1 MAKNFKKLFH
11 RISSLRAK
19 IHHLKNEQRRL
30 KQTPVFESTTKTQPT
45 TLSAKKEKIMD
56 HVMIHLSMASVAKAT
71 LVIMALFLLGQ
82 FLISIKATLVILF
95 VSLFLASALDSII
108 DFLQSK
114 RIPRGLGL
122 LIIYFVFFIIFVF
135 FLSTLIPLVALQTLE
150 LAKTLSHLITNLT
163 QSDTLWNL
171 PYADKIQALLKDFLA
186 GADQQTLINNLQS
199 GLEQIGK
206 QLQNIAGNTWDAVK
220 LIFNGVFNAIL
231 VLALTFFFTVD
242 EKGVEKFLISVF
254 PSRHSNYILQK
265 SSAIKENIGYWLRG
279 QVKLMLVIGVLTFA
293 GLSLLNVEYALTLAF
308 IAAITELIPVVGPFI
323 AMVPALLIGFNHSPA
338 QALWV
343 FLLYIL
349 IQQFENNII
358 VPIIMKNAVGL
369 SPIIIILSMLIGFTF
384 LGIIGVIIAVP
395 VATALSIFIKDY
407 IRKEK

>member
-254 PSRHSNYILQK
+254 PSRHSHYILQK
-265 SSAIKENIGYWLRG
+265 STAIKENIGYWLRG

-349 IQQFENNII
+349 IQQFENNVI

>member
-11 RISSLRAK
+11 RISSLRAR
-19 IHHLKNEQRRL
+19 IQHLKAEQRRL
-30 KQTPVFESTTKTQPT
+30 KQAPMLEAVTATHTHPSTH
-45 TLSAKKEKIMD
+45 KKKKRMD

-71 LVIMALFLLGQ
+71 LVIMALFVLGQ

-95 VSLFLASALDSII
+95 VSLFLAAALDSII

-114 RIPRGLGL
+114 HIPRSLGL
-122 LIIYFVFFIIFVF
+122 IIIYLIFFVIFAF

-150 LAKTLSHLITNLT
+150 LAKTLSHLITNIT
-163 QSDTLWNL
+163 QSAALWNL
-171 PYADKIQALLKDFLA
+171 PYADKAQTLLRDFLQS
-186 GADQQTLINNLQS
+186 ADQQTLINNLQA
-199 GLEQIGK
+199 GLEQLGN
-206 QLQNIAGNTWDAVK
+206 QLQNIAGNTWSALK
-220 LIFNGVFNAIL
+220 LIFNSVFNAIL

-242 EKGVEKFLISVF
+242 EKGVEKFLISIF
-254 PSRHSNYILQK
+254 PSRHSAYILQK

-279 QVKLMLVIGVLTFA
+279 QVKLMFVIGILTFA

-369 SPIIIILSMLIGFTF
+369 SPIIIILSMLVGFTF